1 MEQSYNQLKKE
12 NKVKKYVLTT
22 MLTVI
27 PSTLI
32 IGIITGY
39 LLSIDG
45 YKFALNVTFYVLSGI
60 IIGFSSVTKNVKKFI
75 KPSILVSEFAEN
87 LDKNDF
93 TYRIE
98 TLNKSTEAEYL
109 LSLNNIM
116 EKLQFLI
123 TEIKELSKT
132 VYNVSEDNVH
142 LFNNSLEVTNN
153 LTSSVSNLS
162 NSSVEQTSSIKHCN
176 DLLSDIDE
184 GLRNISKNMND
195 SKELTE
201 KTILTINT
209 TEENM
214 QIQSKNMNETKLKS
228 INATKSI
235 KSLEAKSNEIGKIV
249 EVISAIANQTNLLAL
264 NASIEAARA
273 GEHGKGFAV
282 VADEVRKLAEQSSE
296 SAQKIDEL
304 ILHVQLGINETAKEI
319 NSVEKVVDE
328 QGYSLN
334 ETLDAF
340 KKISDV
346 VNILISNVNNVANS
360 SSKLSTNCAKTV
372 SEMGNISLISET
384 YADSIQEVC
393 STMEEQ
399 CTIIKKVK
407 ESEDTLIDLVKNLDE
422 TIEKY
427 KI

>member
-1 MEQSYNQLKKE
+1 MKSSYNQQKKE
-12 NKVKKYVLTT
+12 NKVKKYVITT

-60 IIGFSSVTKNVKKFI
+60 IIGISSITKNVKKFI
-75 KPSILVSEFAEN
+75 KPSILVNEFAES

-98 TLNKSTEAEYL
+98 TSNKSTEAEYL

-116 EKLQFLI
+116 KKLQLLI

-132 VYNVSEDNVH
+132 VYNVSEDNIS
-142 LFNNSLEVTNN
+142 LFNNSLQITNN
-153 LTSSVSNLS
+153 LTSSVSDLS
-162 NSSVEQTSSIKHCN
+162 NSSVEQASSIKYCN
-176 DLLSDIDE
+176 DMLSSIDE
-184 GLRNISKNMND
+184 GLRNISENMND

-201 KTILTINT
+201 KTIITINT

-214 QIQSKNMNETKLKS
+214 QIQSKNMTETKLKS

-235 KSLEAKSNEIGKIV
+235 KNLEEKSKEIGKIV
-249 EVISAIANQTNLLAL
+249 EVIGAIANQTNLLAL

-282 VADEVRKLAEQSSE
+282 VAEEVRKLAEQSSE
-296 SAQKIDEL
+296 SAQRIDEL
-304 ILHVQLGINETAKEI
+304 ILHVQSSINETAKEI
-319 NSVEKVVDE
+319 NGVEKVVDD
-328 QGYSLN
+328 QNYSLN

-346 VNILISNVNNVANS
+346 VSILISNVNNAADS
-360 SSKLSTNCAKTV
+360 SFKLSTNCAKTV
-372 SEMGNISLISET
+372 NEMNNISLISET
-384 YADSIQEVC
+384 YTDSIQEVC

-407 ESEDTLIDLVKNLDE
+407 ESEDTLIELVKNLDE

-427 KI
+427 RI